1 MHICAC
7 SSAPEICQ
15 NIGIRTYFGSVTAA
29 SLGVFRHF
37 AFCIKVPRLATF
49 FIASKNCIF
58 WGLLLSSQKIW
69 QLWVL
74 KSCKVLMRPPYPII
88 GSVTPYHLLL
98 RQGWVL
104 FAVGMNVRIQW
115 DPVYK
120 AFHRILSCEKR
131 TNCSVAIQTW
141 SWRGKP
147 AASSQSGL
155 REANAER

>member
-15 NIGIRTYFGSVTAA
+15 NIGIRTHFASVTAA
-29 SLGVFRHF
+29 SLGFSRHF

-74 KSCKVLMRPPYPII
+74 KSCKVFMRPPYQCYTLPPVVKAGLGFVCRWNERANSM
-88 GSVTPYHLLL
+88 GSSLQSISSNSSL
-98 RQGWVL
+98 W
-104 FAVGMNVRIQW
+104 
-115 DPVYK
+115 
-120 AFHRILSCEKR
+120 KR

-147 AASSQSGL
+147 AASSQAWL
-155 REANAER
+155 RQANAER